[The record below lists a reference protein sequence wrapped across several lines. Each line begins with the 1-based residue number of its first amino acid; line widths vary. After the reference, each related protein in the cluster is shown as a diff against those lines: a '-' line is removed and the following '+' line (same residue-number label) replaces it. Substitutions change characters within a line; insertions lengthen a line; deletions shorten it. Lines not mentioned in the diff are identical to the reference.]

1 MKFLAVICAGLVA
14 SAAIT
19 PITVETAS
27 AQPRWGHGGHGGKW
41 KTVCRW
47 EGRGR
52 WKHKVCRKV
61 RVGWR

>member
-19 PITVETAS
+19 PITVDSAS
-27 AQPRWGHGGHGGKW
+27 AQPRWGKGGGHW
-41 KTVCRW
+41 KTVCHW

-61 RVGWR
+61 RVRW